1 MSGYHHKL
9 IIHLLVICLIFP
21 LTAAPASEQDSTT
34 TQPDIKPTWLW
45 GGAQLIPSPQWV
57 SKDPGLRFG
66 LRWQVT
72 PVLYSF
78 GLNRRVSP
86 WRFFVAEPLARQNGS
101 LELFISPEYLNITAD
116 PGDRWLLRGGLR
128 GYFPVYRYGEY
139 VSGSLATSVYT
150 FHGKTGVSYEGGV
163 YFFFGI
169 IGFQATYSPSLDPGK
184 WIFTLRLRYF

>member
-1 MSGYHHKL
+1 MIPNYLRNFSF
-9 IIHLLVICLIFP
+9 ILLLCILPGFGSEP
-21 LTAAPASEQDSTT
+21 LSAQDSSV
-34 TQPDIKPTWLW
+34 TQPEIRPTWLW
-45 GGAQLIPSPQWV
+45 GAAQVIPSPQWV
-57 SKDPGLRFG
+57 TADAGMRFG
-66 LRWQVT
+66 MRWQAT

-101 LELFISPEYLNITAD
+101 LEFFISPEYLNITAD

-128 GYFPVYRYGEY
+128 GYFPIYRYGEY

-150 FHGKTGVSYEGGV
+150 FQGKPGVSYEAGV

-169 IGFQATYSPSLDPGK
+169 IGLQTTYSPEPGPGK
-184 WIFTLRLRYF
+184 WTFTLRLRYF